1 MRLRLAASAFGMFL
15 LANVGQPALAT
26 ADGLVF
32 WDQSIATAVDSS
44 LMIDEAWRPSP
55 YALFR
60 QTCVSNKLN
69 VTLERSPF
77 EKLTFLDH
85 IALFVHK
92 HKNVT
97 TSQQIIRGIKFR
109 IGVNLSNVYQQ
120 EAKLEA
126 RLRVR
131 W

>member
-1 MRLRLAASAFGMFL
+1 MRLGRAILLLGVYLSVNFGGPE
-15 LANVGQPALAT
+15 AAT

-32 WDQSIATAVDSS
+32 WDQRIATAVNNS
-44 LMIDEAWRPSP
+44 LAVNEACRPSP

-60 QTCVSNKLN
+60 QTCVTNQLN
-69 VTLERSPF
+69 VSLERSPF

-92 HKNVT
+92 HRNITKT
-97 TSQQIIRGIKFR
+97 QQIVPGVNFR
-109 IGVNLSNVYQQ
+109 VGVNLSNVYEQ

>member
-1 MRLRLAASAFGMFL
+1 MRFRFGILIVATFL
-15 LANVGQPALAT
+15 LVHVGQPAKAD

-32 WDQSIATAVDSS
+32 WDQSIAVAVNNS
-44 LMIDEAWRPSP
+44 LAIDEACRPSP

-60 QTCVSNKLN
+60 QTCVSNQLN
-69 VTLERSPF
+69 VTMERSPF

-92 HKNVT
+92 HRNVT
-97 TSQQIIRGIKFR
+97 TTQQIMPGIGFR
-109 IGVNLSNVYQQ
+109 IGVNLSNVYEQ